1 MFGKMGRNKNNMSSV
16 QSLFDNENYMKIT
29 LHEKYKNI

>member
-16 QSLFDNENYMKIT
+16 QSLFDNENYMKNYIT
-29 LHEKYKNI
+29 